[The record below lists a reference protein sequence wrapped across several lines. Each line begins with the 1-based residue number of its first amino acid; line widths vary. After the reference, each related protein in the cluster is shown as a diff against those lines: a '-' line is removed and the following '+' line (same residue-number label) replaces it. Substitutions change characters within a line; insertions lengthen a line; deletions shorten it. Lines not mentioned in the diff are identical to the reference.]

1 MIESVSGRK
10 SYAPSEIVVDQPV
23 HPGFTIAGSTSAAS
37 NDERAVRELVDR
49 YAAARQSQDV
59 KAIEALFTAD
69 ADQLV
74 SSGEWRHGSK
84 ALVRGMLESSRSNS
98 GVRTIIVETVR
109 MLAPDVALADAA
121 TKLPP
126 RPPAKHAG
134 CGALFS
140 VSNIAAA
147 GESPRFATC
156 CHPNEVAMNTIPDCR
171 ILENSSGI
179 KLTRRDFLGAI
190 GIAMVADSRPGT
202 CC

>member
-1 MIESVSGRK
+1 MRHLKLLWISLFILASL
-10 SYAPSEIVVDQPV
+10 S
-23 HPGFTIAGSTSAAS
+23 AGSTSAAS

-109 MLAPDVALADAA
+109 MLAPDVALADA
-121 TKLPP
+121 
-126 RPPAKHAG
+126 RYE
-134 CGALFS
+134 
-140 VSNIAAA
+140 IAATAA
-147 GESPRFATC
+147 GQARRMWSTFLC
-156 CHPNEVAMNTIPDCR
+156 VKHSGGWR
-171 ILENSSGI
+171 I
-179 KLTRRDFLGAI
+179 TAI
-190 GIAMVADSRPGT
+190 RNMLPSK
-202 CC
+202 